1 MSWPGP
7 RITVVGGGISGLA
20 AAHRVRR
27 TFGPGAQITIV
38 EASRRLGGVLRTVD
52 LAGRAFDVGAEAFVA
67 RRPEMPALLA
77 ELGLS
82 AQVVTPGDFR
92 PLIRLRGR
100 QVPLPGGTVMGLP
113 ASGDGLAG
121 LLTATE
127 RDRIDAERSR
137 ALDWAPGADPSIG
150 ALVADRFGPAV
161 VHALVEPLLG
171 GVYSGP
177 ADGIGLRAA
186 LPQLA
191 AALDGG
197 APSLSAAVAAHR
209 PAAGGAPVFGALR
222 GGYRTLIEALIRAAG
237 ARVITDTAVTALT
250 RTGRGWRVD
259 PVGETD
265 AVVLA
270 VPAPQAAALL
280 AGPAAG
286 AAAEAARIPVASV
299 ALVALAVEGA
309 DTLPAASG
317 VLAATTGQDLAAKAC
332 TLSSR
337 KWPHL
342 AAAPG
347 GGIDRQAP
355 GLLRLSYGRHGG
367 PEVPGDGDD
376 DALLE
381 VARGDLSR
389 LLGTRPEIL
398 DAHVQRWPSGPV
410 QYRPGHAG
418 VVARLRA
425 EVAGLPGLALAGSY
439 LDGVGVPACIGAADA
454 AVERLSRTS
463 NQWLRA
469 EG

>member
-1 MSWPGP
+1 MSAPGP
-7 RITVVGGGISGLA
+7 HITVVGGGISGLA
-20 AAHRVRR
+20 AAYRARR

-38 EASRRLGGVLRTVD
+38 EATGRLGGVLRTVD

-82 AQVVTPGDFR
+82 SEVVTPGDFR

-100 QVPLPGGTVMGLP
+100 HVPLPGGTVMGLP

-121 LLTATE
+121 LLTAAE
-127 RDRIDAERSR
+127 RARIDAEHTR
-137 ALDWAPGADPSIG
+137 ALEWAFGADPSIG
-150 ALVADRFGPAV
+150 SLVADRFGPAV

-171 GVYSGP
+171 GVYAGP
-177 ADGIGLRAA
+177 ADGIGLRTA
-186 LPQLA
+186 LPQIG
-191 AALDGG
+191 AALDEG

-209 PAAGGAPVFGALR
+209 PAPGGAPVFGALR
-222 GGYRTLIEALIRAAG
+222 GGYRTLIDALTRAAG
-237 ARVITDTAVTALT
+237 ARVHAGTAVTALT
-250 RTGRGWRVD
+250 RTDRGWRVD

-280 AGPAAG
+280 ADPAAD

-299 ALVALAVEGA
+299 ALVALAVAGA
-309 DTLPAASG
+309 DRLPAASG

-342 AAAPG
+342 AVASG
-347 GGIDRQAP
+347 GGVDPGAP

-381 VARGDLSR
+381 VARRDLSR
-389 LLGTRPEIL
+389 LLGARPEVL

-410 QYRPGHAG
+410 QYRPGHRE
-418 VVARLRA
+418 VVTRLRA
-425 EVAGLPGLALAGSY
+425 GVAALPGLAVAGSY
-439 LDGVGVPACIGAADA
+439 LDGVGVPACIGAADR
-454 AVERLSRTS
+454 AVEGLSATS
-463 NQWLRA
+463 NQWWSPQ
-469 EG
+469 G